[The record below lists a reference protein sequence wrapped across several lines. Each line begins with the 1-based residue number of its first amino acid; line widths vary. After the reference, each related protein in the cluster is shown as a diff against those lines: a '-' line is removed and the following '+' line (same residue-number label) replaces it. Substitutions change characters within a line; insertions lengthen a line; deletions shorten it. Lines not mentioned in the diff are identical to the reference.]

1 MSAATEERFAEGT
14 ATGAGEMAGLAEELP
29 PDHRSGYVALVGRP
43 SVGKSSLM
51 NAYLGQKVAIVSPRV
66 QTTRNR
72 LLGIL
77 TRPEAQVIF
86 VDLPGI
92 HKPIHRLGEFM
103 METARRAL
111 PDADVLLFVVDVSVP
126 PTEEDREA
134 AAFLKERA
142 AGRPIVLALNKT
154 DLLKPDDVVP
164 HTDAYRALVDVADW
178 MLVSATRGDNLD
190 VLLERIVAHLPLGPR
205 YYPPDQVT
213 DQQER
218 FLVGELVREAVLHYT
233 YQEVPH
239 SVAVVVEEFKE
250 RSEDMTYISATIYVE
265 KDSQKGIIIGQ
276 GGALL
281 KKIGK
286 TARESI
292 EALLG
297 TRVFLELW
305 VKTRPH
311 WRRRAE
317 DLRYLGYALPR
328 EKKG

>member
-1 MSAATEERFAEGT
+1 MSIATEEEAAEET
-14 ATGAGEMAGLAEELP
+14 IAEAEELP

-51 NAYLGQKVAIVSPRV
+51 NAYLGQKVSIVSPRV

-92 HKPIHRLGEFM
+92 HKPMHRLGEFM

-111 PDADVLLFVVDVSVP
+111 PDADLLLFVVDVSIP
-126 PTEEDREA
+126 PTEEDRETA
-134 AAFLKERA
+134 EFLKERA
-142 AGRPIVLALNKT
+142 DGRPIVLALNKS
-154 DLLKPDDVVP
+154 DLLKPADVIP
-164 HTDAYRALVDVADW
+164 HTDAYRALVDVTDW
-178 MLVSATRGDNLD
+178 MLVSATRGDNLEA
-190 VLLERIVAHLPLGPR
+190 LLECIVAHLPLGPR

-250 RSEDMTYISATIYVE
+250 RSEEMTYISATIYVE
-265 KDSQKGIIIGQ
+265 KESQKGIIIGQ

-286 TARESI
+286 MARESM

-305 VKTRPH
+305 VKVRPH
-311 WRRRAE
+311 WRRREE
-317 DLRYLGYALPR
+317 DLRSFGYALPR
-328 EKKG
+328 DKSKRK